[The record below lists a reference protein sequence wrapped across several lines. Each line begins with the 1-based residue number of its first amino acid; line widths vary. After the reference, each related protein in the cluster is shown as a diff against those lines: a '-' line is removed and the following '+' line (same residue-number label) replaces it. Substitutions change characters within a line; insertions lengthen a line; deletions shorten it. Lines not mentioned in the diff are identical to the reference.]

1 MKRSIYLGGLIIIAL
16 ILVIFSN
23 KIGQLYP
30 QQEIENIQGN
40 ADVVLIVESG
50 PESQLVF
57 QDEFETGMTVFSLL
71 KEKAEGSGL
80 LLETKFYDIG
90 VMIEAIGG
98 KENGQEGKYWLYYIN
113 GEMPMVSADKQEL
126 KPGDKVE
133 FKFEESSF

>member
-1 MKRSIYLGGLIIIAL
+1 MKKSIYLGGLIILAL
-16 ILVIFSN
+16 ALAMFSD
-23 KIGQLYP
+23 KIRQLYP
-30 QQEIENIQGN
+30 QQEIENIQGS
-40 ADVVLIVESG
+40 AEVVLIIESG

-57 QDEFETGMTVFSLL
+57 QDEFKTGMTAFSLL

-80 LLETKFYDIG
+80 VLETKSYDIG